1 LAIAHWQIQVK
12 TSFPLPVRAVAI
24 DLDGTLLNTAPDLTA
39 AANRMLVALGFR
51 PLDSELITNFIGKGI
66 ANLVRR
72 CLETVL
78 GNEPDPALL
87 ETAILNFSSHYARN
101 LSDESRPYRGAVKGL
116 KAMVSA
122 GFRLAC
128 ITNKAESFTVPLLE
142 RTGVAHFFELTVS
155 GDTLPEKKPHPL
167 PLLHCA
173 RVFRIAPAELLVI
186 GDSRNDSE
194 AARAAGCPI
203 FCVSYGY
210 HNGYA
215 LEELD
220 PDAIV
225 DSLEEA
231 ARLIRLAPRRR
242 AMR

>member
-1 LAIAHWQIQVK
+1 MT

-24 DLDGTLLNTAPDLTA
+24 DLDGTLLDTAPDLAA
-39 AANRMLVALGFR
+39 AANRMLGALGFG
-51 PLDSELITNFIGKGI
+51 PLDSEVIKNFIGEGV

-72 CLETVL
+72 CVETAL
-78 GNEPDPALL
+78 GREPDSAQL
-87 ETAILNFSSHYARN
+87 ETAILSFRTHYERN
-101 LSDESRPYRGAVKGL
+101 LSDASRPYPGAVKGL
-116 KAMVSA
+116 KTMLSA

-128 ITNKAESFTVPLLE
+128 ITNKAESFTLPLLE
-142 RTGVAHFFELTVS
+142 HTGIAHFFELTVS

-173 RVFRIAPAELLVI
+173 RVFRIAAAELLVI

-210 HNGYA
+210 HNGYP
-215 LEELD
+215 LEDLG
-220 PDAIV
+220 PAAIV

-231 ARLIRLAPRRR
+231 ARLIRLAPRPRP
-242 AMR
+242 MR